1 MSVSECPLKY
11 NTVTCLG
18 SCVGCCY
25 SFFMFLLL
33 FNLNIMTVVF
43 YGNNAT
49 LCVCLIIRDVCFIL
63 TSYFICDSMCVVMIS
78 FLLLSFVCVCRPVT
92 EMVQD
97 IHQGNWLRFG
107 AGKLKE
113 LCKLLPEKN
122 EVRDVNS
129 QSEDS
134 HNVFK
139 FWLA

>member
-1 MSVSECPLKY
+1 
-11 NTVTCLG
+11 
-18 SCVGCCY
+18 
-25 SFFMFLLL
+25 
-33 FNLNIMTVVF
+33 MTVVF

-63 TSYFICDSMCVVMIS
+63 TSYFICDSVCVVMIS